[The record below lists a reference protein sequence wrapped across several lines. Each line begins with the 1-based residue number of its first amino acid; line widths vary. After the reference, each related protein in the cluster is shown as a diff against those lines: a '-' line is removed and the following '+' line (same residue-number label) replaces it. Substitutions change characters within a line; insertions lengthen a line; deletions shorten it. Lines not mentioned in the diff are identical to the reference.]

1 MASNSAVRITF
12 VGKDAVT
19 PVVSGINNSLDNFK
33 KQAMTGFGMA
43 AGFGFQ
49 QLAAQAAGVLLQ
61 FGKDAI
67 DAASNYQQ
75 AFGKMEAVVGDAKD
89 EIVDF
94 AKSSAISMGISQR
107 AVYENVAGLAN
118 LMQATGMAKDASAEM
133 SLNLVKLAS
142 DMAAFNNRDVEEV
155 LTAMREIGR
164 AHV

>member
-75 AFGKMEAVVGDAKD
+75 
-89 EIVDF
+89 
-94 AKSSAISMGISQR
+94 
-107 AVYENVAGLAN
+107 
-118 LMQATGMAKDASAEM
+118 
-133 SLNLVKLAS
+133 
-142 DMAAFNNRDVEEV
+142 
-155 LTAMREIGR
+155 IGR